1 MPLKFTKEIFLEK
14 ANLKHKQKYNYNNFV
29 YINSK
34 IKGLISCEEHG
45 DFYQSPN
52 DHLQGHGC
60 PRCAGL
66 NKKTTQEFIEIA
78 TKIHG
83 DKYDYS
89 EFVYCGINVK
99 GIIICKKHGSFLQKP
114 SEHIHSKSGCK
125 KCSGHYRQTTQ
136 EFIDKS
142 NKIHNFAYE
151 YLDTYKTKK
160 TKFKIRHKKCDK
172 IFYQT
177 PEGHMRGYGC
187 PYCKSSKGEKIIK
200 EFLEENKILFD
211 IEKRFSDCKNKTEL
225 PFDFYLVDKNLLI
238 EYDGE
243 QHFKEIKSWGGK
255 KRLDYV
261 KNNDKIK
268 DEFARSNGI
277 KLLRISYKEFDKIRE
292 ILQFNIS

>member
-1 MPLKFTKEIFLEK
+1 MPLKFTKEKFLEN
-14 ANLKHKQKYNYNNFV
+14 ANLKHKQKYKYNNFV

-34 IKGLISCEEHG
+34 TKGLISCGEHG

-66 NKKTTQEFIEIA
+66 NKKPTQEFIEIA
-78 TKIHG
+78 KKIHG

-89 EFVYCGINVK
+89 KFIYSGINVK
-99 GIIICKKHGSFLQKP
+99 SIIICKKHGEFFQKP
-114 SEHIHSKSGCK
+114 NIHIYDKSGCK

-142 NKIHNFAYE
+142 NKIHNFTYE

-160 TKFKIRHKKCDK
+160 TKYKIKHKKCDK

-211 IEKRFSDCKNKTEL
+211 MEKKFSDCKNKTEL
-225 PFDFYLVDKNLLI
+225 PFDFYLIEKNLLI

-261 KNNDKIK
+261 KNNDKTK
-268 DEFARSNGI
+268 DEFAKSNGI
-277 KLLRISYKEFDKIRE
+277 KLLRISYKEFNKIRE